1 MATRLVRLILGVLIL
16 ISQFLE
22 PSARWLSWG
31 VVALLF
37 FEGITNIRIL
47 EPLLISLGTDQP
59 SSQDA
64 GPAD

>member
-1 MATRLVRLILGVLIL
+1 MATRLMRLILGVLIL
-16 ISQFLE
+16 ISQFLD

-47 EPLLISLGTDQP
+47 EPLLTSLGADQP
-59 SSQDA
+59 SSQNT